1 MESCLQY
8 RSSIT
13 ELSQQQDEA
22 NQAASRDILL
32 SLSWLG
38 KVYLGAAIKAK
49 IWERCK
55 PDVKEPDAT
64 QGRDTQGFTT
74 THLLRQADEFFGITC
89 QAIL

>member
-49 IWERCK
+49 I
-55 PDVKEPDAT
+55 
-64 QGRDTQGFTT
+64 
-74 THLLRQADEFFGITC
+74 
-89 QAIL
+89 